1 MVMFSVEEL
10 GLIAYLNDNASS
22 AMNSSILEL
31 TSDATD
37 RVMDLYLSR
46 GSDGE
51 GTDESRV
58 LKMLNDRGI
67 RRDALARTTGR
78 VRDYL
83 ENGVEVVTYWD
94 VRYPRNLRLAYD
106 PPLVLYVK
114 GKAFPGSDQV
124 AILGTSNPSN
134 KGLDLAFEY
143 GAMMAK
149 KGHTVVS
156 GLTRGVDAQAI
167 EGALSTDGAP
177 IAALGTPLTDIYPE
191 ESRALGDEVSRNGSV
206 ISELT
211 EEAPIHPGRFL
222 QRNKV
227 ISGMSAS
234 LVIIESTGVGAM
246 LRVVELMVRLGR
258 GAYVVDHGRFEDQD
272 HEAGFH
278 KLVIMGATPVTH
290 ADDIIMSEA
299 RQDKLF

>member
-1 MVMFSVEEL
+1 MFSVEEL

-31 TSDATD
+31 TADATD
-37 RVMDLYLSR
+37 RVMDRCLSR
-46 GSDGE
+46 SSDGE
-51 GTDESRV
+51 GMDEGRV
-58 LKMLNDRGI
+58 LKMLNDRRI

-83 ENGVEVVTYWD
+83 ENDIEVVTYWD
-94 VRYPRNLRLAYD
+94 VRYPRNLRLSYD
-106 PPLVLYVK
+106 PPLILYVK
-114 GKAFPGSDQV
+114 GKAFPGRDQV

-156 GLTRGVDAQAI
+156 GLTKGVDAQAL
-167 EGALSTDGAP
+167 EGALSAHGAP

-191 ESRALGDEVSRNGSV
+191 ESRALGDEVSRSGSV

-227 ISGMSAS
+227 ISGTSGS

-258 GAYVVDHGRFEDQD
+258 KAYVVDHGEFEDQD
-272 HEAGFH
+272 HEKGFH
-278 KLVIMGATPVTH
+278 KLVGMGAVPITS
-290 ADDIIMSEA
+290 SEDMVLYEA
-299 RQDKLF
+299 KQDRLF